1 MIDVLETVSTH
12 CSHCLF
18 FLISMYVVP
27 FSWYYLN
34 ARSYSIQLFR
44 QKKKVHATYFVA
56 WWPAEMLIS
65 STPSASP
72 PLYLSTVYIFIC
84 HHINQDEKYSYM
96 LYFMIYIFVC
106 PPINQVS
113 VIAHRKSKIC
123 LHAPTTHA
131 QFTNPFRTHF
141 CTHIACA
148 EVRFYAH
155 VRRKA
160 TSAFYLSSA
169 NN

>member
-1 MIDVLETVSTH
+1 METVSTH

-34 ARSYSIQLFR
+34 ARSYSIQLFQ

-65 STPSASP
+65 STRSASP

-96 LYFMIYIFVC
+96 LYACTVHKPF
-106 PPINQVS
+106 PHALLH
-113 VIAHRKSKIC
+113 AHRMCGSAILRTCAPQTNIC
-123 LHAPTTHA
+123 
-131 QFTNPFRTHF
+131 F
-141 CTHIACA
+141 
-148 EVRFYAH
+148 
-155 VRRKA
+155 
-160 TSAFYLSSA
+160 LSFKCK
-169 NN
+169 

>member
-1 MIDVLETVSTH
+1 METVSTH

-96 LYFMIYIFVC
+96 
-106 PPINQVS
+106 
-113 VIAHRKSKIC
+113 
-123 LHAPTTHA
+123 HA

-148 EVRFYAH
+148 EVQFYAH
-155 VRRKA
+155 VRRKP